1 MAAVP
6 PLALRLVMEDA
17 EEGFFL
23 GTRRFPLRGFSL
35 PMTVSTNEVTA
46 LVAASFVA
54 AMFISAASAIASG
67 TDEITPSFFLPIA
80 ISLPA
85 PGKRQRWP
93 HGPWRNKRIHLPLDA
108 SSSSAP
114 PTSPPAKQSPPQL
127 KTGTRV
133 PTYWT
138 GLRVL
143 VIRPDPDTPSSA
155 STSIKRRA
163 PLQGPLSCQLGGV
176 RLSIGAG

>member
-1 MAAVP
+1 VDELLRPAGPPLRAGFLAAVP
-6 PLALRLVMEDA
+6 PLALRLVVEDA

-114 PTSPPAKQSPPQL
+114 PRL
-127 KTGTRV
+127 H
-133 PTYWT
+133 
-138 GLRVL
+138 LR
-143 VIRPDPDTPSSA
+143 S
-155 STSIKRRA
+155 RA
-163 PLQGPLSCQLGGV
+163 RHC
-176 RLSIGAG
+176 